1 MFKQPTTLKIELPEW
16 PGQFAL
22 TWTDTLDINQRMEFV
37 ISASQR
43 SVYEGTGGPFAAAI
57 FEQETGKLVAL
68 GINLV
73 TTRGLSILHAEIV
86 AITLAQ
92 TKLNTYDLGS
102 GNSQY
107 ELVTST
113 EPCAMCLGAIP
124 WSGITRIVT
133 AARDEDARNIGFDEG
148 AKPANWEQTLIDRG
162 ISVISNIQRDKACKV
177 LELYKT
183 MNGHIYNS
191 RKDTLS

>member
-1 MFKQPTTLKIELPEW
+1 MFKQPTTLKIDLPDW

-37 ISASQR
+37 IAASQR
-43 SVYEGTGGPFAAAI
+43 TVQEGTGGPFAAAI
-57 FEQETGKLVAL
+57 FEQDTGKLVAL

-102 GNSQY
+102 GKSQY

-113 EPCAMCLGAIP
+113 EPCAMCLG
-124 WSGITRIVT
+124 
-133 AARDEDARNIGFDEG
+133 
-148 AKPANWEQTLIDRG
+148 
-162 ISVISNIQRDKACKV
+162 
-177 LELYKT
+177 
-183 MNGHIYNS
+183 
-191 RKDTLS
+191 